1 MSCEQPSPSD
11 RQTRWESNLSLYV
24 RALCSRRDLA
34 TFTFL
39 AFLSLILTIQSAH
52 RNGVS
57 MPLLSVYPHAFVR
70 TGRTYVYRLLYYG
83 S

>member
-11 RQTRWESNLSLYV
+11 RQTRWESYLSLYV
-24 RALCSRRDLA
+24 RAIRFKARPPYL
-34 TFTFL
+34 TFL

-70 TGRTYVYRLLYYG
+70 TGRTYFYRLLYYG
-83 S
+83 R